1 MYSEYSE
8 EQIVHGMNSGLL
20 QLKILLSQIMHLLR
34 ETEVYDATLSLDV
47 IDNIG
52 SLDLSIIALIKEY
65 LLRQGY
71 SEEDIVK
78 MTEQAKKA
86 FGF

>member
-1 MYSEYSE
+1 MYDEYSE
-8 EQIVHGMNSGLL
+8 EEIVLAMNSGLL
-20 QLKILLSQIMHLLR
+20 QLKILLSQIMSLLR
-34 ETEVYDATLSLDV
+34 ETEIYDATLSLDV

-52 SLDLSIIALIKEY
+52 SLDLSIIGLTKEY

-71 SEEDIVK
+71 SEEDIAK